1 VSQKKAPIN
10 VPKLAVPLKTVMI
23 VAAVMLFM
31 LKTVVRYIKRLDKV
45 PMVPSFSNVSFPEM
59 IIHNNHPSLRIE

>member
-1 VSQKKAPIN
+1 M
-10 VPKLAVPLKTVMI
+10 PKLAVPLKTVMT

-45 PMVPSFSNVSFPEM
+45 PMVPSFSNVSFPET
-59 IIHNNHPSLRIE
+59 IIQNKN